1 MAGDRKYHER
11 TVAPVP
17 DPPAA
22 VRRLAAEAA
31 GDHFCYEGPDGFA
44 VALDPVAEL
53 VADRRRLLL
62 RGPDG
67 DVERA
72 WSAEALRRVPDLL
85 DELPL
90 EAWRCYGWA
99 GFELAAARDGLT
111 GLAGD
116 EPFLHLVIPAAE
128 VRFHASG
135 TLLRALDPAVLDV
148 LQERVEAA
156 PPPAAEVRPRAVP
169 DQDAGAYLDAVE
181 KAVRYI
187 RDGRLQKVIVSRTVP
202 VGFPVDLPA
211 TYELGRRANSPA
223 RSHLFSLDG
232 LASAGF
238 SPETV
243 VEVSKEG
250 AVVTQPV
257 AGTRART
264 GERDRDDAL
273 RHELL
278 NDAKEGY
285 EHALSF
291 KIAVDEMAELCPD
304 HPVTVREFMAVRD
317 RGTVQ
322 HLASSVGGTLTAPA
336 HAWDA
341 FAALFPAV
349 TTSGVPKRDAYEV
362 IHELEPSGRGPYGGA
377 VLTYDADGTL
387 DAAVVLRTVFQR
399 DGRAWLRAG
408 AGIVAQSRPERELTE
423 TREKLASIARHLVP
437 QAG

>member
-17 DPPAA
+17 EPLAA
-22 VRRLAAEAA
+22 VRRLAGEGRA
-31 GDHFCYEGPDGFA
+31 DYFCYEGPDGFA
-44 VALDPVAEL
+44 VAADPVAEL
-53 VADRRRLLL
+53 VADRSRLLL

-67 DVERA
+67 DEERP
-72 WSAEALRRVPDLL
+72 WSAEALRRVPALL
-85 DELPL
+85 DEVPL

-99 GFELAAARDGLT
+99 GFDLAAARDGLT
-111 GLAGD
+111 GLVGD
-116 EPFLHLVIPAAE
+116 EPFLHLMIPRTE
-128 VRFHASG
+128 VRFHTSG
-135 TLLRALDPAVLDV
+135 TLLRALDPGDLDA
-148 LQERVEAA
+148 LQERVETA
-156 PPPAAEVRPRAVP
+156 PPPAAPARPGAVP
-169 DQDAGAYLDAVE
+169 DRDAGAYLNAVE

-187 RDGRLQKVIVSRTVP
+187 RDGRLQKVILSRTVP
-202 VGFPVDLPA
+202 VGFPVDLVA
-211 TYELGRRANSPA
+211 SYELGRRANSPA
-223 RSHLFSLDG
+223 RSHLFSLGG

-250 AVVTQPV
+250 AVTTQPV

-264 GERDRDDAL
+264 GEPARDAEL
-273 RHELL
+273 RYELL
-278 NDAKEGY
+278 NDAKEGF

-291 KIAVDEMAELCPD
+291 KIAVEEMAELCPD
-304 HPVTVREFMAVRD
+304 HPVLVGEFMAVRD
-317 RGTVQ
+317 RGSVQ
-322 HLASSVGGTLTAPA
+322 HLASTVGGTLTAPA

-349 TTSGVPKRDAYEV
+349 TTSGAPKQAAYEV
-362 IHELEPSGRGPYGGA
+362 IHELETSGRGPYGGA
-377 VLTYDADGTL
+377 VLTYDADGTM

-423 TREKLASIARHLVP
+423 TREKLASIAHYLVP